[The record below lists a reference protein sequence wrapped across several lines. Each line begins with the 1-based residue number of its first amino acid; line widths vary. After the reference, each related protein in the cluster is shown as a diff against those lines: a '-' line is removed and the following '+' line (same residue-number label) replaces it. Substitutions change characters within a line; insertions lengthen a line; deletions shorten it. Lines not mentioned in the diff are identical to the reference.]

1 MTGEASTRP
10 AGPRPSRPALLAALE
25 REQRRASAQGVLFGQ
40 AVADRLGINHSDLE
54 SLDLLRWAG
63 PVSAGRLAELTGLT
77 TGAVTRMIDRLER
90 DGFVRRE
97 PDPVDRRRVIVR
109 PIPAAEQRVA
119 PLYEPLGQAMQAVT
133 DRYTEDQLAVLL
145 DFSTRAFAVLQ
156 QETARLRAQADETP
170 GAPGGFVAPL
180 GRAAAGHLVFP
191 AGAFQVAL
199 DAQAGLPD
207 LARATFEGPEPRVRA
222 THEVVVIDYRHV
234 PFDRRDRGAEVVL
247 NGDVPWSI
255 DVRSG
260 ASRMTARLDSLVLR
274 RLSLRGGA
282 SQVEV
287 SLPPPRGTVPLSLV
301 GGASAVTLLRPPG
314 APLRARLRGSAS
326 DLTIDG
332 RHYDAIGRDWR
343 WETPDFAP
351 APDRYDLEISGG
363 ASNVTV
369 DLR

>member
-1 MTGEASTRP
+1 MTGEESAGPAGVARPPAKLSTPSEDAARGGVEAPHETPSARPGGATRP
-10 AGPRPSRPALLAALE
+10 RHEAPPGPRPPRPALLAALE

-63 PVSAGRLAELTGLT
+63 PVTAGRLAELTGLT

-97 PDPVDRRRVIVR
+97 PDPADRRRVIVR

-119 PLYEPLGQAMQAVT
+119 PLYEPLGRAMQAVT
-133 DRYTEDQLAVLL
+133 DRYTDDQLAVLL
-145 DFSTRAFAVLQ
+145 DFSTRAFAVMQ

-191 AGAFQVAL
+191 AGAFQVTL

-222 THEVVVIDYRHV
+222 TQEVVVIDYRQV
-234 PFDRRDRGAEVVL
+234 PFVHRDSGAAVVL
-247 NGDVPWSI
+247 KAD
-255 DVRSG
+255 
-260 ASRMTARLDSLVLR
+260 
-274 RLSLRGGA
+274 
-282 SQVEV
+282 
-287 SLPPPRGTVPLSLV
+287 
-301 GGASAVTLLRPPG
+301 
-314 APLRARLRGSAS
+314 
-326 DLTIDG
+326 
-332 RHYDAIGRDWR
+332 
-343 WETPDFAP
+343 
-351 APDRYDLEISGG
+351 
-363 ASNVTV
+363 
-369 DLR
+369 